1 LHRAASVP
9 VSKRAQRIGC
19 WCLVLFRQL
28 DWRCNGFGYTD
39 FLGAAD
45 AHTRSCYGPSA
56 RLILV
61 SSIPIVDIQAK
72 DRLTGAVILVALVVL
87 LVPALLSG
95 PGPKLPSVAA
105 SPSEGAPLRSYTVE
119 LGDDS
124 GAHRTAAATAAAS
137 APAAVL
143 AAPTAAAASTSQP
156 LPAPPQASEHAQAPP
171 QAAAPQADAAAAASH
186 PKPAAVPEPAPVSG
200 WMIQLGSFASRAN
213 AERLVHELK
222 ANGYAAFLTESA
234 NGGRKLYRVRVG
246 PAADHATAQAWAAK
260 LRASGHPGS
269 LTSQP

>member
-1 LHRAASVP
+1 
-9 VSKRAQRIGC
+9 
-19 WCLVLFRQL
+19 LVLFRQL

-39 FLGAAD
+39 FFGAAE
-45 AHTRSCYGPSA
+45 AHTRSRYGPSA

-61 SSIPIVDIQAK
+61 ASIPIVDIQAK

-87 LVPALLSG
+87 LVPELLSG
-95 PGPKLPSVAA
+95 PGPKPASIAA
-105 SPSEGAPLRSYTVE
+105 SPSQGAPLRSYTVE
-119 LGDDS
+119 LGDES
-124 GAHRTAAATAAAS
+124 GAHRTAAATAAAT
-137 APAAVL
+137 APVAGV

-156 LPAPPQASEHAQAPP
+156 LPAPPASEHAQAPP
-171 QAAAPQADAAAAASH
+171 QAAPPQADAAAAVSR
-186 PKPAAVPEPAPVSG
+186 PKPTTAPAPVTG

-246 PAADHATAQAWAAK
+246 PASDHATAQALAAK
-260 LRASGHPGS
+260 LRASGHPAS
-269 LTSQP
+269 LTPHP